1 MWRLAMNKTAVMSVF
16 QLLSVSY
23 LFSGKGSKR
32 ETRCTATVSHVFL
45 GLPKFFKIILSSH
58 P

>member
-1 MWRLAMNKTAVMSVF
+1 MNKTAVMSVF

-23 LFSGKGSKR
+23 LFSEKGSKR
-32 ETRCTATVSHVFL
+32 ETGRTATVSHVFL
-45 GLPKFFKIILSSH
+45 GLLNFFKIILSSH